1 MPTRPEPALI
11 VGFIAAALSLGTALG
26 FPGLSAEQV
35 AVIVGG
41 VNAVGTVIVAVKV
54 RPIAPAAFTGLVA
67 SVAAVALAYGFEVSS
82 EVVGGVNA
90 LVLAALSML
99 TRAQVTPTSAAPL
112 RPPVRREHAG

>member
-11 VGFIAAALSLGTALG
+11 IGFIAAALSLGTALG

-35 AVIVGG
+35 AVIVAAI
-41 VNAVGTVIVAVKV
+41 NAAATVIVAVKV

-67 SVAAVALAYGFEVSS
+67 AVAAVALAYGYEVSS

-90 LVLAALSML
+90 VVLAALSLL
-99 TRAQVTPTSAAPL
+99 TRAQVTPTSAIPAQ
-112 RPPVRREHAG
+112 RPVRSERIG